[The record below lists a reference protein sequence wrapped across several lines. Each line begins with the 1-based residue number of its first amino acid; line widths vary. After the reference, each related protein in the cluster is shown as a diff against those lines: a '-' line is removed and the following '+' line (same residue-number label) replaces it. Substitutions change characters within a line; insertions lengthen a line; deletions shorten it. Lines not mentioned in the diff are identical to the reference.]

1 MNERIKYASCPL
13 CERPNIFPHKTG
25 NCSAHALYNPVLSP
39 TINWCKCLDCGH
51 IFTEGYY
58 TDEACGILFGKTH
71 DNQRAGVGIE
81 HNRLISSRMIEKVLP
96 YAAEGR
102 WLDVGFG
109 NCSLLFTA
117 QEYGFRPVGTDLRV
131 DNVRIAQ
138 GFGIEAYSQ
147 DITDLALHDKCA
159 VVSMADVLEHIPF
172 PKPSL
177 TAAHALLEPGG
188 ILFIS
193 MPNLE
198 NIFWDDLDK
207 HDVNPYWGEIEH
219 YHNFSRT
226 RLYALLKECGFTP
239 LRYGIS
245 ERYRVCM
252 EVIAQKT

>member
-207 HDVNPYWGEIEH
+207 HGVNPYWGEIEH